1 MTPVAEGTIKL
12 PALRYIN
19 FNNTTVNN
27 VPASTATELT
37 TITLPE
43 DGVWLLITY
52 MALSKSG
59 SSVYNHVL
67 GNRTVR
73 SPEKNGGGSINV
85 LAVNGN
91 VGYPLKV
98 YHEISGGCNITYG
111 YQAFKIK

>member
-1 MTPVAEGTIKL
+1 MAEGKIKH
-12 PALRYIN
+12 PALQYVN
-19 FNNTTVNN
+19 ANNVTVNN
-27 VPASTATELT
+27 VPAATSTELT

-43 DGVWLLITY
+43 DGVWVLITY
-52 MALSKSG
+52 MFLSKSG
-59 SSVYNHVL
+59 NSTYNHVL

-98 YHEISGGCNITYG
+98 YHEISGGCNVTYG